1 MHQRNGTHQ
10 HLDLL
15 HLALLAVPEDVDGL
29 PRSIHPGPSSVGLG
43 LDLGLLPL
51 GSLQKRIIF
60 AWASRFFCEH
70 GDFGRCTE
78 PKLQVFCWRNDAL
91 LRAPSSRCVPR
102 SHHHLPRPLAR
113 DPGRHGAQ
121 RQQRPVRPAG
131 LGDGG
136 GRARRFETLADPG
149 KGMTDLLAP

>member
-1 MHQRNGTHQ
+1 MS
-10 HLDLL
+10 
-15 HLALLAVPEDVDGL
+15 AA
-29 PRSIHPGPSSVGLG
+29 I
-43 LDLGLLPL
+43 
-51 GSLQKRIIF
+51 
-60 AWASRFFCEH
+60 
-70 GDFGRCTE
+70 FGRCTE

-91 LRAPSSRCVPR
+91 LRAPSSTCVPR

-136 GRARRFETLADPG
+136 GLKPEVTESLKETGSGRESVRHNGDYTTKRRGTIGLRHSVGLIRCLCSMKIEMHMMAV
-149 KGMTDLLAP
+149 TDESCPPERERERQYIYIYEYDE